1 MDGMIMNDR
10 IDIVI
15 PWVDG
20 SDPAWI
26 REKEKCR
33 IMCGAD
39 EKSLSNIRFQSWD
52 SLHYW
57 FRAIEKF
64 MPWVNKIIFVTWGHI
79 PEFLNTNHPK
89 IRIIKHEDFI
99 PKEYLPTF
107 NSNTIE
113 MNYHRI
119 KDLSENF
126 ILFNDD
132 LFPLQPIDE
141 MYYFKN
147 NIVCDEAVEGHI
159 TPVEVGAISNM
170 ARYVQVNNM
179 IIINKHFKKRET
191 QEKNWDKW
199 YYNDYGELLERTKS
213 LHYWYDFAGFR
224 DPHMASAMKKSVL
237 SRLWEVEGEVLD
249 RSSRNQSRAYTDV
262 SQYLIRY
269 WQLCSGKFYPR
280 RTLGKFYQVDLDNY
294 NEIARDIEEQKH
306 QMISINENCSTKD
319 FTTIKKMINKAF
331 NKILPDKSEFEK

>member
-26 REKEKCR
+26 REREKCK

-39 EKSLSNIRFQSWD
+39 EKSLSDIRFQSWD

-119 KDLSENF
+119 KDLSENV

-147 NIVCDEAVEGHI
+147 NTVCDEAVEGHI

-179 IIINKHFKKRET
+179 IIINKHFNKRET

-213 LHYWYDFAGFR
+213 LYYWYDFAGFR
-224 DPHMASAMKKSVL
+224 DPHMANAMKKSVL

-249 RSSRNQSRAYTDV
+249 RSSRNQFRAYTDV

-280 RTLGKFYQVDLDNY
+280 RTLGKFYQVDLNNY